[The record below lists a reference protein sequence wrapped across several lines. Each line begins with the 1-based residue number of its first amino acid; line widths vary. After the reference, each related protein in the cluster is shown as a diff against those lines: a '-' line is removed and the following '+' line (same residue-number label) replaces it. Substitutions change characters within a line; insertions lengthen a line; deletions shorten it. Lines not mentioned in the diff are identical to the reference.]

1 MLVKSYSKK
10 NVTNVRVTNLGNPKL
25 PLSIARKG
33 DSLVI
38 PNQALNFSPF
48 RKIVDQLETRDVDI
62 EIRRDDGT
70 VSNYRGHDPGTRAL
84 TDRR

>member
-10 NVTNVRVTNLGNPKL
+10 NVTNLGNPKL

-33 DSLVI
+33 DSLG
-38 PNQALNFSPF
+38 NQALNFSPF

-70 VSNYRGHDPGTRAL
+70 VSNCRGHDPGTRAL

>member
-25 PLSIARKG
+25 PLSRKG
-33 DSLVI
+33 DSLG
-38 PNQALNFSPF
+38 NQALNFSPF

>member
-25 PLSIARKG
+25 PLAIARKG
-33 DSLVI
+33 DSSG
-38 PNQALNFSPF
+38 NQAVNFSPF

-70 VSNYRGHDPGTRAL
+70 VSNYRGHDPGTRGL